1 MNHRVEMPAT
11 LAQRIERRRVL
22 ARALA
27 LVGAAAG
34 LGACRHLSRG
44 AGAYPLDRGEGDDRD
59 GMGGAGGGGMG
70 GGAM

>member
-27 LVGAAAG
+27 LVGWAAG

-44 AGAYPLDRGEGDDRD
+44 AGAYPVDRGDGDDREH
-59 GMGGAGGGGMG
+59 MGGGMG
-70 GGAM
+70 GGTM